1 MNTTDNELHPMQLEA
16 ISVKRLRVDVWDESL
31 AEDFEGDVKFLFQN
45 GHGELN
51 KEDSTISIGVRAIIG
66 DPPDSSEPAE
76 SPTPFFIEVELFGV
90 FSVDLARFQ
99 ERLVPNWA
107 RMNAPYLLLPY
118 VREQVYGLASRAG
131 IKGLLVPLFVQ
142 PQFRPPADTKP

>member
-1 MNTTDNELHPMQLEA
+1 MTTPDTELHPMQLEA
-16 ISVKRLRVDVWDESL
+16 ISVKRLRVDVWDGSL
-31 AEDFEGDVKFLFQN
+31 AENFEGPIKFSFQN

-51 KEDSTISIGVRAIIG
+51 KDDLTISVGVRALVG
-66 DPPDSSEPAE
+66 DAEDNNSSAE
-76 SPTPFFIEVELFGV
+76 DAMPFIIEVELFGI
-90 FSVDLARFQ
+90 FSVDLTRFQ

-142 PQFRPPADTKP
+142 PQFRPDPGTK